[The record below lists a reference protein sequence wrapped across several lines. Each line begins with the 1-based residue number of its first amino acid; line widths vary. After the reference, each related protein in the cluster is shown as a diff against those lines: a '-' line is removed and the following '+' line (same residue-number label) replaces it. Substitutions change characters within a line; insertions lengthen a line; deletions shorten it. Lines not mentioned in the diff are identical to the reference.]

1 MGEHT
6 RAVPAAAAAHSGNAP
21 PWTTRTITSVRTRTG
36 GSPTSV
42 STAVS
47 TTT

>member
-6 RAVPAAAAAHSGNAP
+6 RAVPAAATAHSGSTP
-21 PWTTRTITSVRTRTG
+21 PWATRTITSVRTRTG

-47 TTT
+47 TTS